1 MTRVRRDSILC
12 LLQLETSL
20 SPLIRY
26 TKSFKWMAT
35 ILSSFTSFFSFFL
48 FSFSLALSQFPKN
61 PSTASSLV
69 SPNLPPTFKCPPFSS
84 PCLTRLFHLYLATQC
99 GNTTFVHQYCTC
111 FHSFN
116 HFKFILMVNLF
127 LFFLPNISVCIEGT
141 MHIS

>member
-1 MTRVRRDSILC
+1 MF
-12 LLQLETSL
+12 ETPSPFPSEAFVSL
-20 SPLIRY
+20 SGQ
-26 TKSFKWMAT
+26 KNKNESMKGQQN
-35 ILSSFTSFFSFFL
+35 FL

-111 FHSFN
+111 FHSFT